1 MSDLYHDR
9 LRSSSDDAPSRRD
22 FLKAGALSA
31 LALGTGGVAGTANGQ
46 PRTEISDVDAPGN
59 AKNVIFLVSDGMSAG
74 TLTMADLHL
83 RRHHG
88 RRSNW
93 LRLYEEGRV
102 RRGLMDMAA
111 ANSIVTGSAAASS
124 SWGSGHR
131 VVNTALNMTQEGK
144 KYRTI
149 LEIMRDAGKGTG
161 LVTTTRITH
170 ATPAGFGINMP
181 ERWSEDKIAAQY
193 LEREYDVL
201 MGGGQRHFDPNH
213 RGDGRDLYQGFEDKG
228 YTVARSKQDLSYWGH
243 EGSILGTFYDTHLP
257 YVLDHQNRPALQQE
271 VPRLPEMTDAALQRL
286 EQNENGFLLQIEGG
300 RVDHAAH
307 EDDTGGLV
315 YDQIE
320 FDEVIGTVLDFVEGR
335 DDTLVII
342 TTDHGNANP
351 GVNAAGDQYSDSN
364 KMFDRIA
371 EFQYTNSW
379 ILSELD
385 EGSTY
390 RQIQDRVEEAW
401 QFPIRRDEAE
411 MIQDALR
418 GEYRAAYRKKSAP
431 DLLLGALQANYTS
444 VNWLGGDHTS
454 DYVEL
459 AALGPGSEAIGDFT
473 RNTDLFDLMVKAAG
487 VREYASGG
495 GQG

>member
-1 MSDLYHDR
+1 MSDTYHDR
-9 LRSSSDDAPSRRD
+9 LRSEKSSGESGAPSRRD
-22 FLKAGALSA
+22 FLKTGALGA
-31 LALGTGGVAGTANGQ
+31 LALGTGGMAGTANGQ
-46 PRTEISDVDAPGN
+46 PRTDVSNVEAPGD

-102 RRGLMDMAA
+102 RHGLMDMAA
-111 ANSIVTGSAAASS
+111 ANSIVTGSAAAAS

-131 VVNTALNMTQEGK
+131 VFNEALNMSQEGE

-149 LEIMRDAGKGTG
+149 LEIFRDAGRGTG

-170 ATPAGFGINMP
+170 ATPSGFGINMP
-181 ERWSEDKIAAQY
+181 VRWNEDKIAAQH
-193 LEREYDVL
+193 LKREYDVL
-201 MGGGQRHFDPNH
+201 MGGGARHFDPDQ
-213 RGDGRDLYQGFEDKG
+213 RGDGRDLHQEFEEKG

-257 YVLDHQNRPALQQE
+257 YALDHQNIPAQQE
-271 VPRLPEMTDAALQRL
+271 QVPRLPEMAGAALQRL
-286 EQNENGFLLQIEGG
+286 SQNGDGFLLQIEGG

-320 FDEVIGTVLDFVEGR
+320 FDEAIGTALDFAEGR

-342 TTDHGNANP
+342 ATDHGNANP
-351 GVNAAGDQYSDSN
+351 GVNAAGDRYSDSN

-371 EFQYTNSW
+371 DFQYTNSW

-385 EGSTY
+385 ANSTY

-411 MIQDALR
+411 LIQDALR
-418 GEYRAAYRKKSAP
+418 DEYQAAYRKKSDP
-431 DLLLGALQANYTS
+431 DLLLGAIQANYTS
-444 VNWLGGDHTS
+444 VNWVGGDHTA

-459 AALGPGSEAIGDFT
+459 AAMGPGSEAIGDFT
-473 RNTDLFDLMVKAAG
+473 RNTDLFDLMVESAG
-487 VREYASGG
+487 VRDYA
-495 GQG
+495 QG